1 MHMKMPKNYSKDDL
15 VNAINEVRDG
25 AKIRETERKYN
36 IPHATFMDQLK
47 QKTSLD
53 ARKGS
58 PTILTSDEENP
69 LVCWLKGMG
78 KKGIPVEPRQLIDA
92 VQELIKKDR
101 RKSPFTQ
108 GIPGRK
114 WLDLFFK
121 TTSNSNRPAIS
132 RRPPIRKTFLLNV
145 SNSKM
150 SHRFRKKTSLIVFL
164 SACLIFRDSVSENST
179 ENADVENIVLG
190 SHHFFRMPENST
202 LNSTFYSIEDQEST
216 ETDESPPV
224 DDSLQDLSFFNSLK
238 IVQEVIA
245 KLSNAECV
253 RDVAHVLQASN
264 KGERWAYE
272 MLDSFPKFPEGILY
286 GNFYQLGNFDECVR
300 IKRTVNSNRGNTSVA
315 DTVLQG
321 QYCLVDIHF
330 RRKAEQTK
338 QQIQNNENM
347 ALNINRALFNNSIV
361 HWAVCL
367 PSSCSTNDT
376 EVLTQEIFA
385 LSLPNF
391 DVVSVYADPKKCEY
405 QKPLPIKTEEI
416 IYGIGLEGKQEG
428 KRYLEYK
435 KMSWLSNIRQWT
447 LWTGIHSHKILLNPA
462 KNRTDCLTS
471 HLTRLCMVDAYAGMH
486 VTLRRR
492 SSEMAMI
499 CVQELISIRSS
510 RLTPAYAVV
519 VGFYTTFL
527 YRTGSGPFWDSKI
540 GVERDRCQQ
549 SWWLNLLYVNNYI
562 GTDNLCMF
570 QSWYLAVDYH
580 LFIVAPF
587 VIYVLWKKPK
597 IGIAV
602 LVLCTVV
609 SVLVPFTITYVDS
622 LDPTVMAFPPEIE
635 DLGQNFY
642 FVNYYIKT
650 HMRCSSYC
658 IGLFYAYLVYKIQ
671 RDTKKIP
678 GYVIIC
684 GWILAVVGGLGS
696 MVSVVLF
703 YQPDHSPNI
712 LENAAYSALHR
723 ICWALAI
730 GWIMLV
736 CITGNATYINKF
748 LSHKFFIPASRLT
761 YCAYLANGL
770 VEIYSSGVNR
780 QAMYMS
786 IFELASKVLGH
797 IVLTFTLAFVLCII
811 FESPIH
817 GMEKILLKKIDV
829 KRPKPKHPERLPN
842 GDFQ

>member
-1 MHMKMPKNYSKDDL
+1 
-15 VNAINEVRDG
+15 
-25 AKIRETERKYN
+25 
-36 IPHATFMDQLK
+36 
-47 QKTSLD
+47 
-53 ARKGS
+53 
-58 PTILTSDEENP
+58 
-69 LVCWLKGMG
+69 
-78 KKGIPVEPRQLIDA
+78 
-92 VQELIKKDR
+92 
-101 RKSPFTQ
+101 
-108 GIPGRK
+108 
-114 WLDLFFK
+114 
-121 TTSNSNRPAIS
+121 
-132 RRPPIRKTFLLNV
+132 
-145 SNSKM
+145 M
-150 SHRFRKKTSLIVFL
+150 SHRFRKKASLIVFL
-164 SACLIFRDSVSENST
+164 SVCLLFRESASENST
-179 ENADVENIVLG
+179 ENVDVENIVLG
-190 SHHFFRMPENST
+190 NHHFFGMPDNST
-202 LNSTFYSIEDQEST
+202 LNTTFYNIEDQESI
-216 ETDESPPV
+216 EGDESPLV
-224 DDSLQDLSFFNSLK
+224 DNDSLQNLSFFNSIK
-238 IVQEVIA
+238 TVQEVIA

-253 RDVAHVLQASN
+253 RDVAYVLQASN

-300 IKRTVNSNRGNTSVA
+300 IKRSVKTDRKNTSIA
-315 DTVLQG
+315 DTVLKG

-330 RRKAEQTK
+330 RSKSDQTK
-338 QQIQNNENM
+338 PHIQKNENM
-347 ALNINRALFNNSIV
+347 ALNINRAQFNNRIV

-367 PSSCSTNDT
+367 PSSCTSKET
-376 EVLTQEIFA
+376 EVFTQEIFA
-385 LSLPNF
+385 SSLPKF
-391 DVVSVYADPKKCEY
+391 DVVSVYVDPKKCEY

-416 IYGIGLEGKQEG
+416 IYGVIVGLFLMLTVLATILHCWFLKQIRKTTVYNVDVLRQQRSNKIKEAFVCFSLINTTKRFFHTKPSDLNLESICGIKFLSMVIIIGGHSLIFFFGGPIANTNFFLEEG
-428 KRYLEYK
+428 
-435 KMSWLSNIRQWT
+435 IRPEN
-447 LWTGIHSHKILLNPA
+447 SMFLNGPII
-462 KNRTDCLTS
+462 
-471 HLTRLCMVDAYAGMH
+471 VD
-486 VTLRRR
+486 TFL
-492 SSEMAMI
+492 
-499 CVQELISIRSS
+499 LISGFLMCRLLLIEMDKRKGRINFFALYIARYI

-609 SVLVPFTITYVDS
+609 SVLAPFTITYVDS
-622 LDPTVMAFPPEIE
+622 LDPTVMAYPPEIE
-635 DLGQNFY
+635 DLGRNFY

-658 IGLFYAYLVYKIQ
+658 IGLFYAYLVYTIQ
-671 RDTKKIP
+671 RDSKKIP
-678 GYVIIC
+678 GYVIVC
-684 GWILAVVGGLGS
+684 GWILAIVAGVGS
-696 MVSVVLF
+696 MVSVVFF

-712 LENAAYSALHR
+712 LENAVYSALHR

-730 GWIMLV
+730 GWIMFV

-780 QAMYMS
+780 QPMYMS

-797 IVLTFTLAFVLCII
+797 IVLTFTMAFVLCII

-817 GMEKILLKKIDV
+817 GMEKILLKKIKV
-829 KRPKPKHPERLPN
+829 KSPKPKHPERFPN
-842 GDFQ
+842 GDI